1 MFRLKSASTGARAF
15 ANMAGASQGSAAERQ
30 CVTTFIAH
38 YKSLDSQAD
47 RARGLFEFQS
57 ASRLG
62 SKGNAHDARIRM
74 LELFGNAALSWTI
87 EKIERKPSKGPQADG
102 QLELDFRAPAKKK
115 RKRAREYW

>member
-1 MFRLKSASTGARAF
+1 M
-15 ANMAGASQGSAAERQ
+15 
-30 CVTTFIAH
+30 TTFIAH

-74 LELFGNAALSWTI
+74 LELFGNDALSWTI
-87 EKIERKPSKGPQADG
+87 EKIERKPAKETQSNG
-102 QLELDFRAPAKKK
+102 QLELDFRAPVKK
-115 RKRAREYW
+115 RKRKREYW